1 MTSGGYRKDEV
12 KLKSGTGLVV
22 GGSPRSK
29 VAGISKRPDMK
40 LAKVIALTDYR
51 AKRPVRGQ
59 QKPDATKA
67 LSDQER
73 LWELMEKNISIA
85 CWKKGI

>member
-1 MTSGGYRKDEV
+1 
-12 KLKSGTGLVV
+12 
-22 GGSPRSK
+22 
-29 VAGISKRPDMK
+29 
-40 LAKVIALTDYR
+40 
-51 AKRPVRGQ
+51 VRGQ

-85 CWKKGI
+85 CLKKGI